1 MAHGEPIN
9 SISRTLARHNEKSG
23 ECSMVDQSE
32 IPTLTGPLVILG
44 DPGLGK
50 SVLTEQLGMLPGY
63 RYVRAGSFVRN
74 ANPQVLLDGVSCL
87 VIDGLDEVASM
98 AVGGGVDAVLS
109 QLSRISHP
117 CFILSSR
124 EADWRGAADRVK
136 IEDDYGQPATLLHL
150 QPFDRHDADR
160 FLRANFPGLDPVE
173 LLDHL
178 AERGLDDIH
187 KNPLTLRLIG
197 EVGSGSEPL
206 PSSRAQ
212 LLERACTVMLREE
225 NARHQDAAHAQLSVD
240 QLLLA
245 AGAHAAA
252 QLLCDLNGTYAG
264 AAGSV
269 PEGFV
274 HVDAVA
280 VLPLS
285 VGADAVLRT
294 RLFKA
299 EGEHRFQLVHRVV
312 TEFLGAR
319 WLAGCFEAGV
329 PDRRILG
336 LLGSGGA
343 VPTSLRGIHAW
354 LAHFSDALAPRCIA
368 ADPYAVLRYGD
379 ADTMPVGQARLLLTA
394 LKQLSTTDPYFRA
407 EDWGRHPAAALM
419 KSELKNDILDIIR
432 NPGEHTHLTFLLME
446 AMESSPFATELA
458 PELTEIMFDAER
470 YFGERSRAA
479 DALRSMHAIN
489 DWPATIERLLAMGDE
504 DSRRLAWEQLHDVG
518 LGMVPMPLVVKTLL
532 AHIGLSGTPTDPDDD
547 RLDLAHIS
555 DKSLEALSPAQLG
568 ELLEALRTMAEP
580 LLEYASYSQ
589 KPQIA
594 DVARTAALRAVTLDP
609 TIPATSI
616 WHWLGW
622 LPYNQGYRREVETAL
637 YRWFAEHDTV
647 RRAFQE
653 HVMFDAGHEHVRDAM
668 FALNYNGPNLPF
680 TSADRAALLDVAEAR
695 ARPSMVDIGL
705 LGELVL
711 LDRGQ
716 SGISAEVHVAA
727 ARLGSHDPHFLA
739 KLEEW
744 TKPIVYDWQRDQDE
758 RHAKYAAERRSVY
771 QRVRDRNAEQAAD
784 VAQGQPNILHN
795 PAQAYLGRYSEF
807 NREAPPETRVVSFL
821 GETLGEEALQG
832 FMASLLRND
841 LPSAQQIADSH
852 AAGKHWFVE
861 IVLVCGIAE
870 RVRRGIALDDI
881 PADTARLA
889 FMSWRRCTESNIVGG
904 VEIGKPLEALVM
916 TDEAANEWFF
926 RTSIEPQLAARLLH
940 VQDLYYLANDARWSV
955 LAGRLAIEW
964 LERFPKL
971 PETVEAELLN
981 CASRH
986 GARDPLRA
994 FAIATRDRVHRDY
1007 EMMLAWLS
1015 LDFLVDFAQRE
1026 ADLASAADGDQE
1038 FLWFV
1043 RNRVSR
1049 ERDDPDLRLSIAQR
1063 VFVIERFSDAWPR
1076 AGRRSGSSSGDTNP
1090 WDATEFI
1097 ERMAYGLAGE
1107 PSSEA
1112 TAALER
1118 LISAAHASYT
1128 DTLRHAL
1135 ALQRR
1140 GRRDHEYTP
1149 ATLGRLR
1156 TIVENGLPESIDDMR
1171 AYFADRI
1178 LDLDTRMRGSNT
1190 DMWQAYWAGAKPQ
1203 SENFCRNR
1211 LVEHI
1216 SGQLPQ
1222 AIRFEPEMHMPG
1234 QKRADIAAIRNR
1246 IGLPVEIKGQW
1257 HPEVWTA
1264 PTEQLAARY
1273 TRDWHAEGRGAY
1285 IVLWFGDVPAKNLPV
1300 HPDGLARPNTPD
1312 ELRAML
1318 VDRLPESLRDVIDI
1332 FVIDVSPVWVKPKAD
1347 EGCVNE

>member
-1 MAHGEPIN
+1 
-9 SISRTLARHNEKSG
+9 
-23 ECSMVDQSE
+23 MVDQTGL
-32 IPTLTGPLVILG
+32 PALTGPLVILG

-63 RYVRAGSFVRN
+63 RYVRAGNFVRN
-74 ANPQVLLDGVSCL
+74 ANPQALLDGASCL

-98 AVGGGVDAVLS
+98 AIGGGVDAVLS
-109 QLSRISHP
+109 QLSQISHP
-117 CFILSSR
+117 RFILSSR

-150 QPFDRHDADR
+150 QPFARDDAEW
-160 FLRANFPGLDPVE
+160 FLRANFPGLDPVG
-173 LLDHL
+173 LLNHL
-178 AERGLDDIH
+178 ADRGLDDIY

-245 AGAHAAA
+245 AGAHAAV
-252 QLLCDLNGTYAG
+252 QLLCDFNGVYTG

-280 VLPLS
+280 VLPLN
-285 VGADAVLRT
+285 VGAHAVLRT

-336 LLGSGGA
+336 LLGKGGG

-354 LAHFSDALAPRCIA
+354 LAHFSDALASHCIA

-379 ADTMPVGQARLLLTA
+379 ADTMPAEQARLLLAA

-419 KSELKNDILDIIR
+419 KVELKDDILEIIR

-446 AMESSPFATELA
+446 AMETSPLAAELA
-458 PELTEIMFDAER
+458 PELTEIMFDAAR

-479 DALRSMHAIN
+479 DALRSMDAIN
-489 DWPATIERLLAMGDE
+489 DWPATIERLLRMDDE

-518 LGMVPMPLVVKTLL
+518 LDLVPMPLVVRTLL
-532 AHIGLSGTPTDPDDD
+532 AHIGLSGVPAEPDDD

-555 DKSLEALSPAQLG
+555 DKSLDALSLAQLG
-568 ELLEALRTMAEP
+568 ELLEALRAAAEP
-580 LLEYASYSQ
+580 LLEQASHSQ
-589 KPQIA
+589 KPQVA
-594 DVARTAALRAVTLDP
+594 DVARTAALRALTLDS
-609 TIPATSI
+609 TISAATI
-616 WHWLGW
+616 WRWLGW
-622 LPYNQGYRREVETAL
+622 LPHNEGYRREVVAAL
-637 YRWFAEHDTV
+637 YRWFADHDGP
-647 RRAFQE
+647 RREMLA
-653 HVMFDAGHEHVRDAM
+653 HVMFDADHEHVRDAM
-668 FALNYNGPNLPF
+668 FALYYYGPSLLL
-680 TSADRAALLDVAEAR
+680 TSADRAALLEVAEAR
-695 ARPSMVDIGL
+695 ATPSPVEIGL
-705 LGELVL
+705 LEELVL
-711 LDRGQ
+711 LDR
-716 SGISAEVHVAA
+716 SGESGVSAEVHAVA
-727 ARLGSHDPHFLA
+727 ARLGSHNEDFLA

-744 TKPIVYDWQRDQDE
+744 TKPIVYDWQSDQDE
-758 RHAKYAAERRSVY
+758 RRAKYAAERQSVY
-771 QRVRDRNAEQAAD
+771 QQVRDRHAKQAAD
-784 VAQGQPNILHN
+784 VAAGQANILHS
-795 PAQAYLGRYSEF
+795 PAAAYLGRYSEF
-807 NREAPPETRVVSFL
+807 SREAPPEARVATFL

-832 FMASLLRND
+832 FMASLLRED
-841 LPSAQQIADSH
+841 LPSAQQISESH

-870 RVRRGIALDDI
+870 RIRRGIVLDDI
-881 PADTARLA
+881 SADAA
-889 FMSWRRCTESNIVGG
+889 QSAYMSWRRSTESNIVGG
-904 VEIGKPLEALVM
+904 VEIGKPLEALVL
-916 TDEAANEWFF
+916 TDEAATERFF
-926 RTSIEPQLAARLLH
+926 RTSVEPQLAVRSAH
-940 VQDLYYLANDARWSV
+940 IYDLYYLANDPRWSP

-971 PETVEAELLN
+971 PETVEAELLD

-994 FAIATRDRVHRDY
+994 FAIAARDRVHRDY
-1007 EMMLAWLS
+1007 KMMLGWLS
-1015 LDFLVDFAQRE
+1015 LDFLVDFSQSK
-1026 ADLASAADGDQE
+1026 ADLTSAADGDHE

-1049 ERDDPDLRLSIAQR
+1049 ERDDSELRLSIAQR
-1063 VFVIERFSDAWPR
+1063 IFVIERFSHTWPR
-1076 AGRRSGSSSGDTNP
+1076 AGRLSGSSSGDTNP

-1107 PSSEA
+1107 PSPEA

-1118 LISAAHASYT
+1118 LIGAAHASYT

-1140 GRRDHEYTP
+1140 GRRDHEYTS
-1149 ATLGRLR
+1149 ATLGQLR
-1156 TIVENGLPESIDDMR
+1156 AIVENGLPESIDDMR

-1190 DMWQAYWAGAKPQ
+1190 DMWQAYWAGGKPQ

-1216 SGQLPQ
+1216 SAQLPQ

-1246 IGLPVEIKGQW
+1246 VGLPVEIKGQW

-1273 TRDWHAEGRGAY
+1273 TRDWHAEGRGTY
-1285 IVLWFGDVPAKNLPV
+1285 IVLWFGDVPGKNLPI

-1312 ELRAML
+1312 DLRAML

-1332 FVIDVSPVWVKPKAD
+1332 FVIDVSP
-1347 EGCVNE
+1347 CR

>member
-1 MAHGEPIN
+1 MADGEPIN
-9 SISRTLARHNEKSG
+9 SISRTLARHDEKSG
-23 ECSMVDQSE
+23 EWSIVDQTG

-44 DPGLGK
+44 DPGFGK

-74 ANPQVLLDGVSCL
+74 ANPQALLEGVSCL

-98 AVGGGVDAVLS
+98 AIGGGVDAVLS
-109 QLSRISHP
+109 QLWRIGHP
-117 CFILSSR
+117 RFILSSR

-150 QPFDRHDADR
+150 QPFARDDAER
-160 FLRANFPGLDPVE
+160 FLRANFPGLDPIA

-178 AERGLDDIH
+178 AERGLDDIY

-225 NARHQDAAHAQLSVD
+225 NERHQDAAHAQLSVD
-240 QLLLA
+240 QLLFA
-245 AGAHAAA
+245 AGAHAAV
-252 QLLCDLNGTYAG
+252 QLLCDFNGVYAG

-274 HVDAVA
+274 HVDAIA

-285 VGADAVLRT
+285 VGAHAVLRT

-319 WLAGCFEAGV
+319 WLAGCFEMGV

-336 LLGSGGA
+336 LLGSGGG

-379 ADTMPVGQARLLLTA
+379 ADTMPVAQARLLLAA

-419 KSELKNDILDIIR
+419 KSELKGDILDIIR

-446 AMESSPFATELA
+446 AMETSLLADELA
-458 PELTEIMFDAER
+458 SELTEIMFDAAR

-479 DALRSMHAIN
+479 NALRSICAID
-489 DWPATIERLLAMGDE
+489 DWSVTIERLLAMGD
-504 DSRRLAWEQLHDVG
+504 DDACRLAWEQLNDVG
-518 LGMVPMPLVVKTLL
+518 LGMVPMPLVVRTLL
-532 AHIGLSGTPTDPDDD
+532 AHIGLSGTPVDPDDD
-547 RLDLAHIS
+547 RLDLAYIS
-555 DKSLEALSPAQLG
+555 DKSLDTLILPQLG
-568 ELLEALRTMAEP
+568 ELLVELRAAAEP
-580 LLEYASYSQ
+580 LLEHASLSQ
-589 KPQIA
+589 KPQIV
-594 DVARTAALRAVTLDP
+594 DIARTAALRALKLDS
-609 TIPATSI
+609 TIPAATI

-622 LPYNQGYRREVETAL
+622 LPRNEGYRREVEAAL
-637 YRWFAEHDTV
+637 YRWFADHDMT
-647 RRAFQE
+647 RREMQA
-653 HVMFDAGHEHVRDAM
+653 HVMFDAGYEHVRDAM
-668 FALNYNGPNLPF
+668 FALHYYGSNLPF
-680 TSADRAALLDVAEAR
+680 TNADRATLLEVAEER
-695 ARPSMVDIGL
+695 ARPLPVEIEL
-705 LGELVL
+705 LKELVL
-711 LDRGQ
+711 LDR
-716 SGISAEVHVAA
+716 SGESGVSAEVHAVA
-727 ARLGSHDPHFLA
+727 ARLGSHDAAFLA

-744 TKPIVYDWQRDQDE
+744 TKPIVYDWQSDQNE
-758 RHAKYAAERRSVY
+758 RRAKYAAERQSVY
-771 QRVRDRNAEQAAD
+771 QQVRDRHAEQAAD
-784 VAQGQPNILHN
+784 VAVGQANILHS
-795 PAQAYLGRYSEF
+795 PALAYLGRYSEF
-807 NREAPPETRVVSFL
+807 SREAPPEARVVTFL

-832 FMASLLRND
+832 FMASLLRED
-841 LPSAQQIADSH
+841 LPSAQQISESH

-870 RVRRGIALDDI
+870 RIRRGIVLDDI
-881 PADTARLA
+881 SADAA
-889 FMSWRRCTESNIVGG
+889 QSAYMSWRRSRESNIVGG
-904 VEIGKPLEALVM
+904 VEIGKPLEALVL
-916 TDEAANEWFF
+916 TDEAATERFF
-926 RTSIEPQLAARLLH
+926 RASIEPQLATRCAH
-940 VQDLYYLANDARWSV
+940 VYDLYYLANGARWSS

-981 CASRH
+981 CASRNC
-986 GARDPLRA
+986 ARDPLGA

-1007 EMMLAWLS
+1007 QMMLAWLS
-1015 LDFLVDFAQRE
+1015 LDFLVDFAERE
-1026 ADLASAADGDQE
+1026 ADLASAAEEDRE
-1038 FLWFV
+1038 FLWFI
-1043 RNRVSR
+1043 RNRVSG
-1049 ERDDPDLRLSIAQR
+1049 EHDDPELRLSIPQR
-1063 VFVIERFSDAWPR
+1063 VFVIERFSHVWPR
-1076 AGRRSGSSSGDTNP
+1076 FARPSGSSSGDTNP
-1090 WDATEFI
+1090 WDATLFI

-1107 PSSEA
+1107 PSAEA
-1112 TAALER
+1112 AAALER
-1118 LISAAHASYT
+1118 LIGAAHASYT
-1128 DTLRHAL
+1128 DTLRHAS

-1149 ATLGRLR
+1149 ATLEQLR
-1156 TIVENGLPESIDDMR
+1156 AIVENGLPESIDDMR

-1190 DMWQAYWAGAKPQ
+1190 DMWQAYWAEGKPQ

-1246 IGLPVEIKGQW
+1246 VGLPVEIKGQW

-1285 IVLWFGDVPAKNLPV
+1285 IVLWFGDVPGKNLSV

-1312 ELRAML
+1312 DLRAML

-1332 FVIDVSPVWVKPKAD
+1332 FVINVSPCP
-1347 EGCVNE
+1347 